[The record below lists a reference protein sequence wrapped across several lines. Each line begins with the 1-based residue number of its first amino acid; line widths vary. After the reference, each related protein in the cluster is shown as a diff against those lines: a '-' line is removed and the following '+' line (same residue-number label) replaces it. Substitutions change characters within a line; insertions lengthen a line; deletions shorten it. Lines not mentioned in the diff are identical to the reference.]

1 MGNCL
6 APPRRESREAGAEPA
21 APRQLEPPAAQ
32 GPAAGVE
39 AAGSFV
45 VGERVCCRNDGG
57 EWRSGFVTSAAPLLV
72 TASQL
77 DPNSTGFAWSEVR
90 EFTSNDDGDVG
101 AQRWNGQRFV
111 PCDEDDVAEQL
122 ATIQEWR
129 GVHFTWRADLPF
141 SIRVSSITG
150 ATELEVT
157 ARQTAAQLRRL
168 IQTKLG
174 TAPDEQKLRLEGGES
189 KPLDNDEGRLS
200 VPLGACGVKEG
211 SVIHLTPQDGAKA
224 AERRKR
230 RAKLSGVS
238 FT

>member
-1 MGNCL
+1 M
-6 APPRRESREAGAEPA
+6 
-21 APRQLEPPAAQ
+21 
-32 GPAAGVE
+32 
-39 AAGSFV
+39 
-45 VGERVCCRNDGG
+45 
-57 EWRSGFVTSAAPLLV
+57 TSAAPLLV

-111 PCDEDDVAEQL
+111 PCDEDDVTEQL

-129 GVHFTWRADLPF
+129 RAHQYDRTTQDDNLAGIWADLHVPF

-157 ARQTAAQLRRL
+157 AQQTAAQLRCL

-230 RAKLSGVS
+230 RAKLARAN

>member
-1 MGNCL
+1 M
-6 APPRRESREAGAEPA
+6 
-21 APRQLEPPAAQ
+21 
-32 GPAAGVE
+32 V
-39 AAGSFV
+39 
-45 VGERVCCRNDGG
+45 
-57 EWRSGFVTSAAPLLV
+57 SG
-72 TASQL
+72 
-77 DPNSTGFAWSEVR
+77 
-90 EFTSNDDGDVG
+90 
-101 AQRWNGQRFV
+101 
-111 PCDEDDVAEQL
+111 
-122 ATIQEWR
+122 I
-129 GVHFTWRADLPF
+129 DLPF

-157 ARQTAAQLRRL
+157 AQQTAAQLRRL

>member
-1 MGNCL
+1 MPKGF
-6 APPRRESREAGAEPA
+6 AVG
-21 APRQLEPPAAQ
+21 QLVA
-32 GPAAGVE
+32 
-39 AAGSFV
+39 
-45 VGERVCCRNDGG
+45 CRNSGA
-57 EWRSGFVTSAAPLLV
+57 WRSGFVTSVSPLLV

-77 DPNSTGFAWSEVR
+77 DPSSTGFEWKEVR
-90 EFTSNDDGDVG
+90 TLTSDDVG
-101 AQRWNGQRFV
+101 AVGDSARRWNGTRFISAA
-111 PCDEDDVAEQL
+111 EDKLAPQL
-122 ATIQEWR
+122 AKEQQLMREWEASGKSEDTTR
-129 GVHFTWRADLPF
+129 FR
-141 SIRVSSITG
+141 IRVSSITG
-150 ATELEVT
+150 GAELEVT
-157 ARQTAAQLRRL
+157 AQQTVAELRRL

-230 RAKLSGVS
+230 RAKLARVN